1 MMDAKPTQRVV
12 ALGAVITVAV
22 AVVVYF
28 VTDDHFLLEIIAV
41 MLGIVIA
48 LQIEALARFERRSAR
63 EDRHSR
69 MMAAAES
76 LPWLAPALDEI
87 AEAARSVAS
96 HPELQPLIDV
106 AEKELERTKESLAT
120 LRHGQFRADAADS
133 TILFDETDRAERRM
147 LATFLQRFDLQ
158 WWSSELGRH
167 YWAVNRQAAERGVEI
182 QRIFIYDEWTPELE
196 QVVREQSDA
205 GIEVMAVPGDLVPRD
220 CRRAMVIWDDRLAYQ
235 GELNA
240 DGETINVLYSVSKAD
255 VDARLSQ
262 FNRIRRFAKPAD
274 EVMQGTTP

>member
-1 MMDAKPTQRVV
+1 MEATPTQRAI
-12 ALGAVITVAV
+12 ALGAVITVLV
-22 AVVVYF
+22 AVIVYF

-48 LQIEALARFERRSAR
+48 LQIESLARAERRSAR

-76 LPWLAPALDEI
+76 LPWLPPALEEI

-96 HPELQPLIDV
+96 HPELRPLIDV
-106 AEKELERTKESLAT
+106 AEKELEQTKESFAT
-120 LRHGQFRADAADS
+120 LRNGQFRADAADS
-133 TILFDETDRAERRM
+133 TILFDETDRAEQRM
-147 LATFLQRFDLQ
+147 LATFLQRFDLK

-167 YWAVNRQAAERGVEI
+167 YWEVNRRACERGVEI
-182 QRIFIYDEWTPELE
+182 QRIFLYDEWTPELE
-196 QVVREQSDA
+196 QVVREQNEAPID
-205 GIEVMAVPGDLVPRD
+205 VMAVPVELVPRD
-220 CRRAMVIWDDRLAYQ
+220 CRRAMVIWDDRLVYQ

-262 FNRIRRFAKPAD
+262 FNRIRRFARPAS
-274 EVMQGTTP
+274 EVLEASAP